1 MREHSLR
8 TGSSYPG
15 RGEHRPYQGNAKP
28 GRMRPRRST
37 NLGRLRDELGFDL
50 LAVAL
55 GLTDEALN
63 ILIDGRDHVRG
74 DQYAAHMVHRLK
86 EAGIPNDWLEREYA
100 PIAPEYL
107 RSLRKLAAESRNK
120 APIRRANFRRLALAF
135 DGRTAVLADAL
146 DMVPPSI
153 ANVAEGRL
161 EFDDGRFGHV
171 NPRLMQAGFPDGWL
185 EQAEPELTDDMI
197 AAVTQLATDEYERQL
212 AEEEESRL
220 NQGQAF
226 VDAATPQQA
235 EPSVEPVAAPVDTS
249 QETVMA
255 TANQRQAKS
264 TKTAQP
270 SFSGSAPQ
278 FKAAGMPGAAK
289 PMAHPS
295 AAGGAKLSRSV
306 LAAGRKIG
314 GGAGKPVAAPTPAP
328 AAAPKAAA
336 KTTPPAAKKAP
347 AAPAAAQAPVQAAA
361 SERAPRGT
369 VTKEVSLARAEAL
382 EKLLD
387 DARRGAKVTLWRDI
401 LGSSLPFW
409 GNIRRGAVLFR
420 DELARGVEQAMGLP
434 DNWLDHPK
442 FPPKTMAAWVTDP
455 TAPVP
460 TALEA
465 QAAANDAQTAD
476 AGAAEAPTPAPAAA
490 TKTAGA
496 KPSVTKPFARQ
507 TAPQPPKVTMTKAPA
522 APPTLPGATMAAQA
536 PATPAATPA
545 HVQTHAP
552 AATAAAPEAPQ
563 VAAPGVGMPTAG
575 NASPMVTALLALIQA
590 RMSAGT
596 FSDADAMKL
605 IHTLSASA

>member
-74 DQYAAHMVHRLK
+74 EQYAAHMVHRLK

-135 DGRTAVLADAL
+135 DSRSAVLADAL
-146 DMVPPSI
+146 DMVPSSI

-295 AAGGAKLSRSV
+295 AAGGAKLPRSV

-328 AAAPKAAA
+328 ATASKAAA

-347 AAPAAAQAPVQAAA
+347 AAAPAPAQAAA

-387 DARRGAKVTLWRDI
+387 KARRGGKVTLWRDI

-465 QAAANDAQTAD
+465 HAAANDAQDSAAPD
-476 AGAAEAPTPAPAAA
+476 AAPTAAPAAA
-490 TKTAGA
+490 TTTTGA

-507 TAPQPPKVTMTKAPA
+507 TAPQPPKVTMAKAPS
-522 APPTLPGATMAAQA
+522 APPKLPGATMAAQA

-545 HVQTHAP
+545 QVEPQAP
-552 AATAAAPEAPQ
+552 AATSAAPQ
-563 VAAPGVGMPTAG
+563 VPAPAVSMPAAGS
-575 NASPMVTALLALIQA
+575 ASPMVSALLALIQA

>member
-8 TGSSYPG
+8 TGSSYQG

-28 GRMRPRRST
+28 GRTRPRRSA

-50 LAVAL
+50 LGAAL
-55 GLTDEALN
+55 GLSDEALN
-63 ILIDGRDHVRG
+63 IVIDGRGHAREEEYV
-74 DQYAAHMVHRLK
+74 AHMSHRLK
-86 EAGIPNDWLEREYA
+86 EAGIPNDWLERQFA

-107 RSLRKLAAESRNK
+107 RSLRQFAAESRNK

-135 DGRTAVLADAL
+135 DSRTAVLADAL
-146 DMVPPSI
+146 DMVPSSI
-153 ANVAEGRL
+153 SNVAEGRL
-161 EFDDGRFGHV
+161 EFDDGRFGHI

-185 EQAEPELTDDMI
+185 EQAEPELTDDMV

-212 AEEEESRL
+212 AEEEEARL

-226 VDAATPQQA
+226 VDAGSSPQA

-278 FKAAGMPGAAK
+278 FKAAGMPGASK

-295 AAGGAKLSRSV
+295 AGGGAKLSRSV
-306 LAAGRKIG
+306 LAAGRKLG
-314 GGAGKPVAAPTPAP
+314 GGASGKPVAPPPAAPTE
-328 AAAPKAAA
+328 APKAAT
-336 KTTPPAAKKAP
+336 KTTAAKKAP
-347 AAPAAAQAPVQAAA
+347 AAPAPAPAAA
-361 SERAPRGT
+361 TTARAPRGT
-369 VTKEVSLARAEAL
+369 VSKEVSLARAEAL

-387 DARRGAKVTLWRDI
+387 GTRRGVKVTLWRDI
-401 LGSSLPFW
+401 LGSTLPFW

-465 QAAANDAQTAD
+465 QAAANDAQD
-476 AGAAEAPTPAPAAA
+476 AGEPATPTAGPAAA
-490 TKTAGA
+490 TNTAGT

-536 PATPAATPA
+536 PAAPAATQARLETP
-545 HVQTHAP
+545 AP
-552 AATAAAPEAPQ
+552 AATAAAPAAPEAPL
-563 VAAPGVGMPTAG
+563 VSAPGVGMTPAG
-575 NASPMVTALLALIQA
+575 NASPMVSALFALIQA
-590 RMSAGT
+590 RMSSGT

-605 IHTLSASA
+605 IHALSASA

>member
-1 MREHSLR
+1 M
-8 TGSSYPG
+8 
-15 RGEHRPYQGNAKP
+15 
-28 GRMRPRRST
+28 
-37 NLGRLRDELGFDL
+37 
-50 LAVAL
+50 
-55 GLTDEALN
+55 
-63 ILIDGRDHVRG
+63 
-74 DQYAAHMVHRLK
+74 
-86 EAGIPNDWLEREYA
+86 
-100 PIAPEYL
+100 
-107 RSLRKLAAESRNK
+107 
-120 APIRRANFRRLALAF
+120 
-135 DGRTAVLADAL
+135 
-146 DMVPPSI
+146 
-153 ANVAEGRL
+153 
-161 EFDDGRFGHV
+161 
-171 NPRLMQAGFPDGWL
+171 
-185 EQAEPELTDDMI
+185 
-197 AAVTQLATDEYERQL
+197 
-212 AEEEESRL
+212 
-220 NQGQAF
+220 
-226 VDAATPQQA
+226 
-235 EPSVEPVAAPVDTS
+235 
-249 QETVMA
+249 
-255 TANQRQAKS
+255 
-264 TKTAQP
+264 
-270 SFSGSAPQ
+270 
-278 FKAAGMPGAAK
+278 
-289 PMAHPS
+289 
-295 AAGGAKLSRSV
+295 
-306 LAAGRKIG
+306 
-314 GGAGKPVAAPTPAP
+314 
-328 AAAPKAAA
+328 
-336 KTTPPAAKKAP
+336 
-347 AAPAAAQAPVQAAA
+347 
-361 SERAPRGT
+361 
-369 VTKEVSLARAEAL
+369 SLARAEAL